1 MKKARSINISSAR
14 LLAIVAAV
22 AAVSACGGGGG
33 GGGGVPAFPLLPVT
47 EPAPPPAPAPA
58 PAPVSDT
65 SGPCFNEADFRE
77 GTLVAFEAVKP
88 GVNPATPSFS
98 RKAVIEAREAFGGA
112 NPIAV
117 NVGSENFSYPQ
128 FQQST
133 VKKEYKDLVN
143 GSFLLY
149 GKSTTY
155 KSKIDP
161 SMAPSLPAGYAL
173 EQVNTVSQT
182 FTPPFAF
189 PVDMA
194 PGQVVSQQST
204 AAKTSVLNGRS
215 NGATVSLPARGE
227 LTYHGREQLETPLG
241 TFNTCKLSLKIT
253 VGASVIVKEATRE
266 FWLAAEGPYR
276 GQLLKGGDSKSSML
290 VTKMIYLP
298 K

>member
-1 MKKARSINISSAR
+1 MKKARSNNISRAR

-22 AAVSACGGGGG
+22 AAISACGGGGDG
-33 GGGGVPAFPLLPVT
+33 GGAPAFPILPIA
-47 EPAPPPAPAPA
+47 EPAPPPPA
-58 PAPVSDT
+58 PAPVSDS

-77 GTLVAFEAVKP
+77 GTVVEFEAAKP
-88 GVNPATPSFS
+88 GTDPATPSFR
-98 RKAVIEAREAFGGA
+98 RKAVTAGREAFGGA

-117 NVGSENFSYPQ
+117 NVGSESITYPA
-128 FQQST
+128 FQQIT

-149 GKSTTY
+149 GKSATY
-155 KSKIDP
+155 KNTIDP
-161 SMAPSLPAGYAL
+161 TFAPSLPPGYPL
-173 EQVNTVSQT
+173 VNVSTVSQV

-189 PVDMA
+189 PVDMT

-204 AAKTSVLNGRS
+204 VAKTPVLNGS
-215 NGATVSLPARGE
+215 SGTTVSLPASGE
-227 LTYHGREQLETPLG
+227 LTYHGREQLDTPLG

-253 VGASVIVKEATRE
+253 VGASVITKEATRE

-276 GQLLKGGDSKSSML
+276 GQLLKGGDTKTSMV
-290 VTKMIYLP
+290 VTKMTYSP

>member
-1 MKKARSINISSAR
+1 MKKARSNSISRAR

-22 AAVSACGGGGG
+22 AAISACGGGGDG
-33 GGGGVPAFPLLPVT
+33 GGAPAFPILPIA
-47 EPAPPPAPAPA
+47 EPAPPPPAPT
-58 PAPVSDT
+58 PVSDT

-77 GTLVAFEAVKP
+77 GTVVEFEAAKP
-88 GVNPATPSFS
+88 GTDPATPSFR

-117 NVGSENFSYPQ
+117 NVGSETFTYPAFEQ
-128 FQQST
+128 RT
-133 VKKEYKDLVN
+133 VKKEFKDLVN

-155 KSKIDP
+155 TSTIDP
-161 SMAPSLPAGYAL
+161 TFVPSVPAGYPL
-173 EQVNTVSQT
+173 EQVSTVSQV

-194 PGQVVSQQST
+194 PGQVISQQST
-204 AAKTSVLNGRS
+204 AAKTSVLNGQS
-215 NGATVSLPARGE
+215 GTTVSLPASGE
-227 LTYHGREQLETPLG
+227 LTYHGREQLDTPLG
-241 TFNTCKLSLKIT
+241 TFNTCKLSLKIA
-253 VGASVIVKEATRE
+253 VGVSGITKDITRE

-276 GQLLKGGDSKSSML
+276 GQLLKGGDSKTSML
-290 VTKMIYLP
+290 VTKMTYLP

>member
-1 MKKARSINISSAR
+1 MKKARSNNISRAR

-22 AAVSACGGGGG
+22 AAISACGGGGDG
-33 GGGGVPAFPLLPVT
+33 GGAPAFPILPIA
-47 EPAPPPAPAPA
+47 EPAPPPT
-58 PAPVSDT
+58 PAPVSDS

-77 GTLVAFEAVKP
+77 GTVVEFEAAKP
-88 GVNPATPSFS
+88 GTDPATPSFR

-117 NVGSENFSYPQ
+117 NVGSETFKSPQ

-155 KSKIDP
+155 KNTIDP
-161 SMAPSLPAGYAL
+161 SMASSVPPGFPL
-173 EQVNTVSQT
+173 ENISTVSQT

-189 PVDMA
+189 PVNMA

-204 AAKTSVLNGRS
+204 AAKTSVLNGQS
-215 NGATVSLPARGE
+215 GTTVSLPASGE

-253 VGASVIVKEATRE
+253 VGAAGISKDITRE

-276 GQLLKGGDSKSSML
+276 GQLLKGGDTKTSMV
-290 VTKMIYLP
+290 VTKMTYVP